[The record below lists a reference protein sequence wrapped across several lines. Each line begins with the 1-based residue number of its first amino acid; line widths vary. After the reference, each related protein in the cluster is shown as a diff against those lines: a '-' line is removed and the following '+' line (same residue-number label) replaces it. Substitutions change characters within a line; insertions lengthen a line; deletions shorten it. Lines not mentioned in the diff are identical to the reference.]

1 MLFPT
6 HAARPVRCR
15 AAAPPPPATTPILV
29 AALGGNA
36 LQKRGAPPS
45 RHAQAEAAAIAAKAV
60 ASLAASQAARVVLTH
75 GNGPQVGALARA
87 LPDSPLDELD
97 AATEGTLGVV
107 LACALDSALAAA
119 RVPPPPS
126 ACVVTRVVVDPADP
140 AFRRPTKPVG
150 PVLSKEAADAAAAA
164 GEPLVQ
170 EPTGARRVVASPAP
184 RAIVELEALR
194 ALVDAGVPTICAGG
208 GGVPVV
214 EGEGRRFEGVAAV
227 IDKDAA
233 SALLA
238 TALGASTLLLLTDA
252 PCVYD
257 PDRWPDERVPVA
269 SPLTAADAAALAAR
283 LPEGSMGPKLAAAAS
298 FVAASGGRAVAAIGA
313 LEDAER
319 LVGGEVGTLVVG

>member
-1 MLFPT
+1 MLSLT

-15 AAAPPPPATTPILV
+15 AGAAPAPTTTPILV

-45 RHAQAEAAAIAAKAV
+45 RQAQAEAAAVAANAV
-60 ASLAASQAARVVLTH
+60 ASLAASQAARAVLTH

-107 LACALDSALAAA
+107 LACALDAALAAA
-119 RVPPPPS
+119 RVPAPPS

-140 AFRRPTKPVG
+140 EFQRPTKPVG
-150 PVLSKEAADAAAAA
+150 PVLTQEAADAAAAA
-164 GEPLVQ
+164 GEPLVH
-170 EPTGARRVVASPAP
+170 EPTGARRVVASPSP

-214 EGEGRRFEGVAAV
+214 ESEGRRFQGVAAV
-227 IDKDAA
+227 VDKDAA
-233 SALLA
+233 SALVA
-238 TALGASTLLLLTDA
+238 TALGATTLLLLTDA

-257 PDRWPDERVPVA
+257 PDRWPGERVPVP
-269 SPLTAADAAALAAR
+269 SPLTAADAAALASR
-283 LPEGSMGPKLAAAAS
+283 LPEGSMGPKLAAAAA
-298 FVAASGGRAVAAIGA
+298 FVAASGGRGVAAIGA
-313 LEDAER
+313 LEDAEK
-319 LVGGEVGTLVVG
+319 LVGGVAGTLVVG